1 MPTSDGQSSGREVS
15 GDYVYYMDELISKA
29 GFNCMF
35 FNGAIAGIYMARG
48 LTNDS
53 QDFNQRWEQ
62 SMRYGHEIAKMALSL
77 NLTEAQIKQNKL
89 LYDEEEIKR
98 ETEIAEK
105 TAENTHFGARAGHLF
120 RTPRSSRSSTSE

>member
-1 MPTSDGQSSGREVS
+1 M
-15 GDYVYYMDELISKA
+15 YV
-29 GFNCMF
+29 

-53 QDFNQRWEQ
+53 QDFNRRWEQ

-77 NLTEAQIKQNKL
+77 NLTQAQIKQNKL

-105 TAENTHFGARAGHLF
+105 TAANTRFGVRAGRPL
-120 RTPRSSRSSTSE
+120 TKQKLSRSLI